1 MPAWSVPGSHSADL
15 PSSRARRIRMSW
27 IVLFSTWP
35 IVSTPVTFGGGITM
49 LYGSR
54 PACTRPEKHFAWSQ
68 AAYHFFSMS
77 RDS

>member
-1 MPAWSVPGSHSADL
+1 MPAWSVPGSQSADL
-15 PSSRARRIRMSW
+15 PSRRARRMRMSW
-27 IVLFSTWP
+27 IVLFSTCP

-54 PACTRPEKHFAWSQ
+54 PGLTVPAKHFAWSQ